1 MNLSI
6 YIICRAENTYCY
18 WIGWESVEVLSQDDW
33 SERKSKSSFFDKSSL
48 KCLYLP
54 PEYLQWDVKLKK
66 PVDLYVLGATDFLN
80 FLEFFFVIESF
91 LSLEQLKQ
99 FNDENI
105 SAEDL
110 LATVLNSSAPSSGQP
125 IAGDLVM
132 IVMGMDT
139 VLSNLN
145 STQRMASAKVNYI
158 GLLLCR
164 CGNYLTIRFL
174 W

>member
-6 YIICRAENTYCY
+6 YIICRAENTTCY

-48 KCLYLP
+48 KCLYLL
-54 PEYLQWDVKLKK
+54 PEYSRS
-66 PVDLYVLGATDFLN
+66 PSTYIFLVQPIFWISWN
-80 FLEFFFVIESF
+80 FIFVIKSF

-125 IAGDLVM
+125 MAGDLVM

-139 VLSNLN
+139 ALSNLN

>member
-1 MNLSI
+1 MTDLNEKVRVLFSI
-6 YIICRAENTYCY
+6 KVHWNVYISHQNTYNETLNSRSPSTY
-18 WIGWESVEVLSQDDW
+18 MFLVQTIFWISW
-33 SERKSKSSFFDKSSL
+33 
-48 KCLYLP
+48 
-54 PEYLQWDVKLKK
+54 
-66 PVDLYVLGATDFLN
+66 N
-80 FLEFFFVIESF
+80 FIFVIESF

-125 IAGDLVM
+125 MAGDLVM

>member
-1 MNLSI
+1 MFLVQPI
-6 YIICRAENTYCY
+6 F
-18 WIGWESVEVLSQDDW
+18 WISW
-33 SERKSKSSFFDKSSL
+33 
-48 KCLYLP
+48 
-54 PEYLQWDVKLKK
+54 
-66 PVDLYVLGATDFLN
+66 N
-80 FLEFFFVIESF
+80 FIFVIESF

-105 SAEDL
+105 SAKDL

-125 IAGDLVM
+125 MAGDLVM

-139 VLSNLN
+139 ALSNLN

-164 CGNYLTIRFL
+164 CGNYLTICGKG
-174 W
+174 